1 VVDRRSTPW
10 LWRYE
15 PDAVE
20 LGWTLHRAAELHEQM
35 GERDAARTAYTRLLN
50 LWDRAD
56 APLQPVLADSRARRA
71 ALAGEVEGD

>member
-10 LWRYE
+10 LWRCE